1 MTYPGL
7 APWAMKSIAL
17 AGLIYVI
24 TNNQLLVYFDAL
36 ALYKFEGMSGLS

>member
-1 MTYPGL
+1 
-7 APWAMKSIAL
+7 MKSIAL

-36 ALYKFEGMSGLS
+36 ALYKFEEESGLS